1 MVRLAHTS
9 AGNDQDSLEP
19 PREGQRAVTRRLLVA
34 AGCLLLAAVVA
45 FAVVAVVKRTGGRS
59 SRVGVLASNPYLDSG
74 TDLGR
79 APAANFTLRDQFGRR
94 TSLSQYR
101 GKVVL
106 LGFED
111 AKCTTICPL
120 TTTAML
126 DAKRMLGR
134 AGSQV
139 VLLGVDANPDATSVG
154 DVLAYSQVHG
164 MTRDW
169 RFLTGP
175 LPQLRRVWKD
185 YAIASQV
192 VHGQIDHTPALY
204 VIDTHGRRRML
215 FLTQQSYGSVRQ
227 LGQLLATEE
236 ARLLPSHPKVR
247 THLSYRAVRS
257 IGPHDSVSLARAG
270 GGRLALGPGTPHLY
284 LFFDTWDR
292 EVTDL
297 RAHLEALNAYQEQA
311 VRHHLPTLV
320 AVDEGSVEPSPRAL
334 PRFLASLRAPLRFPV
349 VVDSSGRVADGYE
362 VQDEPW
368 LTLVSR
374 SGSFLYYRDVGAGGW
389 PSAGQLLQ
397 TVRTAQRHVAS
408 VPSRLSTALARLAGS
423 PGPLAALHRQASRL
437 LGGQGA
443 LAQRIRSLRGYPI
456 VVNVWASWCEPCR
469 QEYPLFA
476 TAAATF
482 GTEAAFL
489 GGDVNDE
496 PGNAATFLRSHPVTY
511 PSYTVSRNPLPS
523 LYRGGIIGPPTTFF
537 IDRRGKLT
545 YVHTGVYTSQAL
557 LDADI
562 KAHALG

>member
-1 MVRLAHTS
+1 
-9 AGNDQDSLEP
+9 
-19 PREGQRAVTRRLLVA
+19 
-34 AGCLLLAAVVA
+34 
-45 FAVVAVVKRTGGRS
+45 VKRPGGGS

-74 TDLGR
+74 TELG
-79 APAANFTLRDQFGRR
+79 AQPAANFTLRDQFGRR

-126 DAKRMLGR
+126 DAKRMLGA

-139 VLLGVDANPDATSVG
+139 ALLGVDANPDATSIG

-175 LPQLRRVWKD
+175 LPELKRVWKD
-185 YAIASQV
+185 YAIESQV

-204 VIDTHGRRRML
+204 VIDTRGRRREL

-227 LGQLLATEE
+227 LGQLLATEA
-236 ARLLPSHPKVR
+236 ARLLPSHPRVR
-247 THLSYRAVRS
+247 THLSYRAVPS
-257 IGPHDSVSLARAG
+257 IGPRDSVSLARAG
-270 GGRLALGPGTPHLY
+270 GGHVALRPGTSHLY

-297 RAHLEALNAYQEQA
+297 KAHLEALGAYQEQA
-311 VRHHLPTLV
+311 IRHHLPTLV
-320 AVDEGSVEPSPRAL
+320 AVDEGTVEPTPRAL
-334 PRFLASLRAPLRFPV
+334 PRFLASLRVPLRFPV
-349 VVDSSGRVADGYE
+349 AVDTSGRVADGYE

-374 SGSFLYYRDVGAGGW
+374 SGSFLYYRDVGVDGF
-389 PSAGQLLQ
+389 PSVGQLLAI
-397 TVRTAQRHVAS
+397 VRTAPRHVTS
-408 VPSRLSTALARLAGS
+408 VPSGLSAALARLAGS

-437 LGGQGA
+437 IGGQGA
-443 LAQRIRSLRGYPI
+443 LAKRIRSLRGYPI
-456 VVNVWASWCEPCR
+456 VVNVWASWCLPC
-469 QEYPLFA
+469 QKEYPLFA
-476 TAAATF
+476 TASATY
-482 GTEAAFL
+482 GTQAAFI
-489 GGDVNDE
+489 GGDVNDP
-496 PGNAATFLRSHPVTY
+496 PGNAATFLRSHPVSY
-511 PSYTVSRNPLPS
+511 PSYSVSRNPLPS
-523 LYRGGIIGPPTTFF
+523 LYPGGIVGPPTTFF
-537 IDRRGKLT
+537 IDRAGKLA